1 MSLQEQESWSGSGT
15 PAETGSAS
23 GIKLSLGS
31 SKLKAVPRRN
41 GTGAFDSFEG
51 RTAEKGPEDQLIEDL
66 SGLSNAKKQKAPLV
80 IPLIAANEWR
90 ANEGSQPLQTRYTEL
105 LESRLATSRSQ
116 SPAIPVVAV
125 PPDTT
130 SPPAETPSNDFIAT
144 DSSRTETSAGSD
156 ESKWGLQVPKRRKAA
171 VAAIPVTHPDP
182 ATTPAHVDTQPHL
195 NIEEEAAAA
204 VLKEASGAYEKDGP
218 KVTVLP
224 ILAQNAVPGLEQ
236 IEDVTEKYRHD
247 VSLRPDVSSMD
258 DYERVPIEDFGA
270 ALLRGMGWSEGKPVG
285 KNPKGL
291 IEPKQPQSRPHLLGL
306 GATPAPVEVKKKK
319 YYKPGEKRPQENT
332 ELPVTST
339 GGAGRSG
346 RDRSP
351 PRHSPSPNPTASLR
365 VGSTVRITAGSNA
378 TRTGTIT
385 KIKDRSSGTVAYVDI
400 GRDEEV
406 KVWLDDLVPLLR
418 GKDTDRTSIVTP
430 TPRRGEKRDSD
441 GERVVSRSGSAE
453 SQGSRSSERDSHVGK
468 RSGISQS
475 SWLRPHLRVRIISKS
490 VGSRY
495 YNMKAVIVDVPA
507 SGIGILR
514 LENGELLENVKQR
527 HLETYIPKLL
537 GSVMVVSHEDPE
549 LLGQLGTVQARDD
562 RRERVMIQ
570 IEQTL
575 EVLEFSFD
583 SVCEYVE

>member
-1 MSLQEQESWSGSGT
+1 MSSQEQESGSGSGT
-15 PAETGSAS
+15 PAETGSTS

-31 SKLKAVPRRN
+31 AKLKAVPRRN

-51 RTAEKGPEDQLIEDL
+51 RTAERGVEDQLIEDL

-105 LESRLATSRSQ
+105 LESRLASSRSQ

-130 SPPAETPSNDFIAT
+130 APPAETPSNDTIGA
-144 DSSRTETSAGSD
+144 DSSRTETPAGTD
-156 ESKWGLQVPKRRKAA
+156 EGKWGLQVPKRRKAA
-171 VAAIPVTHPDP
+171 VAAIPVTHPNP
-182 ATTPAHVDTQPHL
+182 AIIPAHIDTPPQM

-204 VLKEASGAYEKDGP
+204 VLKEASGVYEKDGP

-247 VSLRPDVSSMD
+247 VSLRPEVSSMD

-339 GGAGRSG
+339 SG
-346 RDRSP
+346 RERSP

-400 GRDEEV
+400 GRDEDV
-406 KVWLDDLVPLLR
+406 KVWLDDLVPLR
-418 GKDTDRTSIVTP
+418 RAVGGGDNDRTAILTP

-453 SQGSRSSERDSHVGK
+453 SHGSRSSDRDSLVGK